1 MTKHDIKLLIV
12 NDDDLNCNTKTFTL
26 DDIDLSS
33 LGVSMLAIKNYDLI
47 IYEGSRGSKIL
58 KSRYTT
64 KGIIV

>member
-1 MTKHDIKLLIV
+1 MTKLDVKLLKV

-33 LGVSMLAIKNYDLI
+33 LGVSMWAIKNYDLI

-64 KGIIV
+64 KGKIV